1 MERTPTLTIAV
12 YGSRHQGENAAAI
25 FSLLRELSERGCRLL
40 VHPKLMHHLSDLL
53 GPGFAGSINLYG
65 TPGDSDFDADLA
77 LSIGGDGTFLRTARW
92 VGDKEI
98 PILAINTGNLGYLT
112 AFDISETGLI
122 ADTLFSGKFKI
133 ENRSLLHIKVDRGP
147 RLEIWPYAL
156 NEVAILRNETASM
169 ITVEACLD
177 GEELASYLAD
187 GLIVSTPTGSTG
199 YNLSV
204 GGPVVQPVSP
214 TLVVAPVAPHSLT
227 MRPLV
232 ISDSSTLTF
241 SVNARSD
248 TFKLTLDGNYVTL
261 PCDACIVVEKA
272 DFVVRVIQ
280 RIDFN
285 FADRLRHK
293 LLWGV
298 RN

>member
-12 YGSRHQGENAAAI
+12 YGSRHQGENAESI

-40 VHPKLMHHLSDLL
+40 VHSKLMKHLSDLL

-92 VGDKEI
+92 VADKEI

-112 AFDISETGLI
+112 AFDISETDLI

-133 ENRSLLHIKVDRGP
+133 ENRSLLKIEVDGLSP
-147 RLEIWPYAL
+147 DIWPFAL
-156 NEVAILRNETASM
+156 NEVAVLRNETASM
-169 ITVEACLD
+169 ITVDTLLD
-177 GEELASYLAD
+177 GDALASYLAD

-232 ISDSSTLTF
+232 IADSSVLTF
-241 SVNARSD
+241 TVTARSE
-248 TFKLTLDGNYVTL
+248 TFKLSLDGHYVTL
-261 PCDACIVVEKA
+261 PCGVSFTVTKA
-272 DFVVRVIQ
+272 PFVVRAIQ
-280 RIDFN
+280 RLGFN

-298 RN
+298 RS

>member
-1 MERTPTLTIAV
+1 MESTPTLTIAV
-12 YGSRHQGENAAAI
+12 YGSRHQGENAEAI
-25 FSLLRELSERGCRLL
+25 FNLLRELSERGCRLL
-40 VHPKLMHHLSDLL
+40 VHSKLMNHLSELI
-53 GPGFAGSINLYG
+53 GQRFAETINLYG
-65 TPGDSDFDADLA
+65 TSSDSRFDADLA

-92 VGDKEI
+92 VADKEI

-133 ENRSLLHIKVDRGP
+133 ENRSLLKIDVDGHS
-147 RLEIWPYAL
+147 LDIWPYAL
-156 NEVAILRNETASM
+156 NEVAVLRNETASM
-169 ITVEACLD
+169 ITVDTLLD
-177 GEELASYLAD
+177 GDDLASYLAD

-204 GGPVVQPVSP
+204 GGPVVQPMSP

-227 MRPLV
+227 MRPL
-232 ISDSSTLTF
+232 IIADSSELTF
-241 SVNARSD
+241 TVTARSE
-248 TFKLTLDGNYVTL
+248 TFKLSLDGNYETL
-261 PCDACIVVEKA
+261 PCGLSFTVSKA
-272 DFVVRVIQ
+272 PFVVRVIQ
-280 RIDFN
+280 RIGFN

-298 RN
+298 RT